1 MTYYDIPI
9 LAWILLLSGFVFSLI
24 LDSIIIK
31 SKKIFLLSR
40 YGILFL
46 GIILYFFFMG
56 LLRNPFYYST
66 LSGYSTML
74 IEFALLYYVQIKYK
88 K

>member
-1 MTYYDIPI
+1 MNYYDIPI
-9 LAWILLLSGFVFSLI
+9 LAWILLFSGFVFSLI
-24 LDSIIIK
+24 LDLRIIK

-56 LLRNPFYYST
+56 LLSNPFYYSA

>member
-1 MTYYDIPI
+1 MNYYDIPI
-9 LAWILLLSGFVFSLI
+9 LAWILLLSGSVFSLI
-24 LDSIIIK
+24 LDLIIIK

-46 GIILYFFFMG
+46 GIILYFFFIG